1 MKANKAN
8 SRTPIIDGLK
18 RELKTRENHLAEI
31 KTEPRFGPTD
41 HDLAQWNLDYTKKE
55 IEKYHART
63 LSDMATA
70 EARAWKGDPDFL
82 KGKTQVWYSN
92 DAGFTNSVLEYERG
106 KSSKKPTLPA
116 SIADLKK
123 THLLLGSIAL
133 ADPLDVWDKMQW
145 EYWRKWNYQEALLEK
160 LGLNRNSSML
170 FGDAVVI
177 GKTIHYPL
185 QGRVETVKIA
195 PKKANQAEPTKT
207 VNWNR
212 YLTLFPAQ
220 PHAESHLKSLMKLK
234 EQTFIHFV
242 DDMMKY
248 INLDMNEGQ
257 VRSKKTMKIDVQNTA
272 TVKGV
277 SSIFIQPAIKK
288 AVVLLKQGKRGY
300 VEERIKK
307 GDYPSDKHWTG
318 D

>member
-1 MKANKAN
+1 
-8 SRTPIIDGLK
+8 LK
-18 RELKTRENHLAEI
+18 RELKTRENHLADI
-31 KTEPRFGPTD
+31 KANPRYGPSD
-41 HDLAQWNLDYTKKE
+41 YDLAQWNIDYTKKE

-70 EARAWKGDPDFL
+70 ELTSWKGDPDFIE
-82 KGKTQVWYSN
+82 GKTHVWYSN
-92 DAGFTNSVLEYERG
+92 DAYFTNSVLEYERG

-123 THLLLGSIAL
+123 THVLLGSIAL

-145 EYWRKWNYQEALLEK
+145 EYWRKWHYQEALLEK
-160 LGLNRNSSML
+160 LGLNREPSML
-170 FGDAVVI
+170 FGDAIVI
-177 GKTIHYPL
+177 GKTIHYPM

-207 VNWNR
+207 VNWKR
-212 YLTLFPAQ
+212 YTTLFPAQ
-220 PHAESHLKSLMKLK
+220 PYAETHLKSLMKLK

-248 INLDMNEGQ
+248 INLDMGEGQ
-257 VRSKKTMKIDVQNTA
+257 VRSKKTLQTDVQNTA
-272 TVKGV
+272 TVNGV
-277 SSIFIQPAIKK
+277 PPVFIEPAIKK
-288 AVVLLKQGKRGY
+288 AVEMLKQGKRGY
-300 VEERIKK
+300 IEERIKA
-307 GDYPSDKHWTG
+307 GTYPSDTHWTG